1 MIIWVFGLVF
11 VGGFDTAHAAA
22 RYITKLTVSDYS
34 DCNGCSFFFQKKK
47 KKFWMK

>member
-22 RYITKLTVSDYS
+22 RYIKMNLWECYGNWVF
-34 DCNGCSFFFQKKK
+34 NGLQGV
-47 KKFWMK
+47 